1 MAEQVRPRKSGVA
14 YSPGSVLS
22 AERLPPLVA
31 QHATNAHC
39 CSTLGHM
46 AEQHDPYGPIAR
58 YYALEQ
64 GELNDDLPFFTA
76 LARQTGGPVLDLG
89 CGDGRVAEALAALGL
104 PVTAVDSSPAM
115 LALAHRRVG
124 GRAGSAV
131 AVQQGDLVRL
141 RAGGGF
147 KLAICAAGTFAH
159 VTTTED
165 QLRALRAIHRSLAPG
180 GRLALVLQNPYQLV
194 VDPPNGELVVQWRG
208 VDPETGNAITKL
220 VTNEA
225 DLAEQQL
232 YVSVAYDVTQRDGLM
247 RRYASEFTLRWS
259 YRPELELLLQ
269 RAGFSIEAWYGDYE
283 GGGYAGESPL
293 LIALAARG

>member
-1 MAEQVRPRKSGVA
+1 MAN
-14 YSPGSVLS
+14 
-22 AERLPPLVA
+22 
-31 QHATNAHC
+31 HATNARYC
-39 CSTLGHM
+39 FTLGRM

-89 CGDGRVAEALAALGL
+89 CGDGRVAEALAAMGL

-115 LALAHRRVG
+115 LALASRRLG
-124 GRAGSAV
+124 GRAGQGV
-131 AVQQGDLVRL
+131 DVRRGDLVRL
-141 RAGGGF
+141 RTGAGF

-159 VTTTED
+159 VTTTDD
-165 QLRALRAIHRSLAPG
+165 QLRALRAMHRSLAPD

-208 VDPETGNAITKL
+208 VDPETGNAVTKL

-225 DLAEQQL
+225 DLGEQQL
-232 YVSVAYDVTQRDGLM
+232 YVSVAYDVAQRDGLL

-259 YRPELELLLQ
+259 YRPELAGLLQ
-269 RAGFSIEAWYGDYE
+269 RAGFGVEAWYGDYE

-293 LIALAARG
+293 LIAVAVRG